1 MPSKWALS
9 AVIYYIKIDNK
20 TQIQRPN
27 FRNAR
32 NMCVNGLNHLAWHG
46 LCSGLVCLGFGFG
59 FGYGC
64 GFGFDTRLG
73 SGPIAPKSCLW
84 GSVFFWFPLCVCRV
98 SSDFAVLYRVIVVSL
113 LFAIEFKF

>member
-1 MPSKWALS
+1 
-9 AVIYYIKIDNK
+9 
-20 TQIQRPN
+20 
-27 FRNAR
+27 
-32 NMCVNGLNHLAWHG
+32 MCVDGLNHLAWP
-46 LCSGLVCLGFGFG
+46 GLVCLGFGFG

-64 GFGFDTRLG
+64 GFGFGFDTRLG

-84 GSVFFWFPLCVCRV
+84 GSVFFGSLCGPCVCVCVCRV